1 MEGNLE
7 FYNGYCSVLANNAN
21 PNTLWELIKGTVR
34 NTSIKYS
41 SEKRKR
47 HNKLKN
53 ELSNKIQKIQKDLE
67 NSHSYNDNNIVSNL
81 ENAKQQMR
89 EILDTELRGIL
100 IRSKAEYIEGAQK
113 INTLRT

>member
-41 SEKRKR
+41 SEKRIT
-47 HNKLKN
+47 HNKLKMN
-53 ELSNKIQKIQKDLE
+53 FQIKYKNYKK
-67 NSHSYNDNNIVSNL
+67 
-81 ENAKQQMR
+81 
-89 EILDTELRGIL
+89 T
-100 IRSKAEYIEGAQK
+100 
-113 INTLRT
+113 